1 MGEEGALAVPI
12 AQEEPGTMPSVSI
25 SPSPYRADIDG
36 LRAVAIASVLLFH
49 AFPRL
54 LPGGFVGVDVFFVI
68 SGFLI
73 TRILLNQSRISIREF
88 YRRRVKRIFPALAVV
103 LATVLLLG
111 WGLLLPSEY
120 RRLGKYTLS
129 SGLFSSNLVSWRDA
143 GYFDAASDSQPLLH
157 LWSLGVEE
165 QYYLAWPLFVALL
178 RNRRNFALT
187 VALSAVASFVV
198 CAWLTINRPAAAF
211 YLPTSRFWELAVG
224 GCVAIWSTQA
234 GAGTARR
241 EGAGTARREGAA
253 WLGGCLLLTSFVLI
267 SDQRPFPGAWAIL
280 PTIGTAL
287 LIACGPGT
295 MLARVLRTRVLVAI
309 GLISYPLYL
318 WHWPLFSY
326 GYILVGRTLS
336 AGVRALL
343 CAVSIALAA
352 GTYHL
357 VEKRVRAG
365 RARWTQPGFLIAV
378 IVAISTAGGITVAA
392 HGFPER
398 TPAGAE
404 AIARTEPLPKFGCPP
419 TLQGAGIASLDYC
432 RLSGD
437 GSPPLAALL
446 GDSHADYLFDALADS
461 RAPWLLLGNSS
472 CPPLAGVRIEGNQ
485 KGCVD
490 KFQRILDYLRS
501 PLSSSIRSVFVT
513 FYSGYALTTSYAAGH
528 LVNHDGP
535 DSFLIDGEGGL
546 VQKEA
551 LFEEGLEAYLQALLA
566 TGRHVILVED
576 VPEFPFFPS
585 RCASR
590 PPLGRRV
597 RGFLGGAIACSLE
610 RSKVERRQSW
620 YLAMTTRL
628 ARRHPQIVLIHT
640 LDYVC
645 TRTECPVLDPQGELL
660 YVDSHH
666 VSLAAGRLVAPAIVA
681 RALGPTQ
688 LVRQVN

>member
-1 MGEEGALAVPI
+1 MPI
-12 AQEEPGTMPSVSI
+12 AEEETGTLPSVSI

-49 AFPRL
+49 AFPQL

-103 LATVLLLG
+103 LAAVLLLG

-129 SGLFSSNLVSWRDA
+129 GGLFSANLALWRDA

-178 RNRRNFALT
+178 RNRRSFGLT
-187 VALSAVASFVV
+187 VALSAVVSFVV

-224 GCVAIWSTQA
+224 GCVAIWSTRA
-234 GAGTARR
+234 GAGA
-241 EGAGTARREGAA
+241 ARREGAA
-253 WLGGCLLLTSFVLI
+253 WLGGCLLLASFVLI
-267 SDQRPFPGAWAIL
+267 SDRRSFPGAWAIL

-287 LIACGPGT
+287 LIASGPGT
-295 MLARVLRTRVLVAI
+295 MLARVLRTRLLVAI

-326 GYILVGRTLS
+326 AYILVGRALS

-343 CAVSIALAA
+343 CATSIALAA

-365 RARWTQPGFLIAV
+365 RGRWTQPGFLIAV
-378 IVAISTAGGITVAA
+378 IVALSTAGGITMAA

-404 AIARTEPLPKFGCPP
+404 AIARTEPLPKLGCPP
-419 TLQGAGIASLDYC
+419 ALQGGGIASIDYC

-437 GSPPLAALL
+437 GSPPVAALL
-446 GDSHADYLFDALADS
+446 GDSHADYLFDALTDS

-472 CPPLAGVRIEGNQ
+472 CPPLAGVRFEGNQ

-501 PLSSSIRSVFVT
+501 PPSSSIRSVFVT

-535 DSFLIDGEGGL
+535 DSFLIDGEDGL
-546 VQKEA
+546 VQKEG
-551 LFEEGLEAYLQALLA
+551 LFEKGLEAYLQALLA
-566 TGRHVILVED
+566 TGRQVVLVED

-590 PPLGRRV
+590 PPLGRRA
-597 RGFLGGAIACSLE
+597 RGLLGGAIACSLQ
-610 RSKVERRQSW
+610 RSTVERRQSW

-628 ARRHPQIVLIHT
+628 ARRHPEIGLIHT

-645 TRTECPVLDPQGELL
+645 TRTECPVLGPQGELL

-666 VSLAAGRLVAPAIVA
+666 VSLAAGRLIAPALAA
-681 RALGPTQ
+681 R
-688 LVRQVN
+688 VRGSTERAIAE